1 MNQCHYQDIVEERAI
16 GKMCGYP
23 ICGNKILDM
32 PTKKYHISTKL
43 NKVYDITDRKV
54 SACILCCIVDYVR

>member
-23 ICGNKILDM
+23 ICGNKIPDM
-32 PTKKYHISTKL
+32 PSKKYHISTKL

-54 SACILCCIVDYVR
+54 SACILCCILHYV